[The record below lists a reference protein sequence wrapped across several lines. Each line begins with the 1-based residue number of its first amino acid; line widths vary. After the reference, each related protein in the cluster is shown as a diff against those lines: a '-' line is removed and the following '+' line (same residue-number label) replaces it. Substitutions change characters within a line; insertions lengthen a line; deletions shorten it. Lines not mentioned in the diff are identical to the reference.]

1 MDSDLLIDLYRCASE
16 PAGWTPFLNNFC
28 ERLGFKAAVVH
39 GITFD
44 GGIHARSFW
53 RVHDRHSDIDA
64 YDRLISDAGNPR
76 LDVQRALLGTNRLVG
91 DADLFRRAGEQRD
104 RAHIEDREAALGMGN
119 FLGTLVPVA
128 PDTYYAIAL
137 HRDAGDRSAYSPRDR
152 ARVESLVPHLVQA
165 ARMGHEADR
174 RQAWAGLLEQAI
186 AAFPLAAWIVDGD
199 GRVAWRNDRAA
210 ELARAGHGIR
220 VMPGGRLHLG
230 DGIAAGVPGCH
241 RIGGDATGLH
251 AVIRRLGDG
260 PHHLV
265 AATEPGRM
273 PGVPVA
279 SLRAY
284 FGLTEAEAC
293 LAAAL
298 VGGSALETYA
308 QARGVVIGTARNQ
321 LKQVLAKV
329 GVPRQSELVRVVLT
343 TAAAL
348 LAERLG

>member
-1 MDSDLLIDLYRCASE
+1 MDSELLIDLYRCASE
-16 PAGWTPFLNNFC
+16 PAGWTPFLNGLC

-44 GGIHARSFW
+44 GGAHARSFW
-53 RVHDRHSDIDA
+53 RVHDRHSDLDA
-64 YDRLISDAGNPR
+64 YNRLISDAGNPR

-104 RAHIEDREAALGMGN
+104 RAHIEEREAALGMGN
-119 FLGTLVPVA
+119 FIGTLVPVA

-137 HRDAGDRSAYSPRDR
+137 HRDAGDRTTYSPRDR
-152 ARVESLVPHLVQA
+152 ARVEGLVPHLVQA
-165 ARMGHEADR
+165 ACIGHAAER
-174 RQAWAGLLEQAI
+174 REAWASLLERAV
-186 AAFPLAAWIVDGD
+186 AAFPPAAWIVDGD
-199 GRVAWRNDRAA
+199 GRVAWRNDRTAGL
-210 ELARAGHGIR
+210 ERAGHGLCILR
-220 VMPGGRLHLG
+220 GDRLHLG
-230 DGIAAGVPGCH
+230 DGVSSVLPGCH
-241 RIGGDATGLH
+241 RVGNGATALH
-251 AVIRRLGDG
+251 VVVRRLGDG

-265 AATEPGRM
+265 AATEPGGM
-273 PGVPVA
+273 PGVSPA

-298 VGGSALETYA
+298 VAGSALETYA
-308 QARGVVIGTARNQ
+308 QARGVSIGTARNQ

>member
-1 MDSDLLIDLYRCASE
+1 MESDLLIELYQCTSE
-16 PAGWTPFLNNFC
+16 PAGWTPFLNGFC
-28 ERLGFKAAVVH
+28 ERLGVKAAVLH

-44 GGIHARSFW
+44 GGVHARSFW

-64 YDRLISDAGNPR
+64 YNRLISDAGNPR

-104 RAHIEDREAALGMGN
+104 RARIEEREAALGMGN

-128 PDTYYAIAL
+128 ADTYYAIAL
-137 HRDAGDRSAYSPRDR
+137 HRDAGDRSEYSARDR
-152 ARVESLVPHLVQA
+152 ARIEGFVPHLVQA
-165 ARMGHEADR
+165 ARMCHENVR
-174 RQAWAGLLEQAI
+174 RQAWAGMLEQAVD
-186 AAFPLAAWIVDGD
+186 ALPLAAWIVDGD
-199 GRVAWRNDRAA
+199 GIVAWRNGRAMDL
-210 ELARAGHGIR
+210 ERTRHG
-220 VMPGGRLHLG
+220 VHVAPGGRLHLG
-230 DGIAAGVPGCH
+230 DDITSGLPGCH
-241 RIGGDATGLH
+241 RIGGVAALY
-251 AVIRRLGDG
+251 AVIRRLGAG
-260 PHHLV
+260 PYHLV
-265 AATEPGRM
+265 AVTEPDRM
-273 PGVPVA
+273 PGVSAA

-308 QARGVVIGTARNQ
+308 QARGVSIGTVRNQ

-348 LAERLG
+348 LAERLA